1 MGIQLS
7 MLNGTT
13 GGSTLSSYG
22 TAAYSNN
29 YSLLTLNRIILTY
42 MYTGN
47 GIFQTAIQL
56 PIQDAIGKGIDIQSG
71 ELDNDD
77 IDEVMSYWEDIGL
90 WEAVLN
96 YWTWVRLYG
105 GGALLVNSN
114 QDPQKPLNLNGL
126 DRTPLDFYDIDRWQL
141 DTNQAIF
148 DDWDSYSLSASNNND
163 MIYLYGE
170 PIHES
175 RFLRSKG
182 KRAPHYVRR
191 VLRGWGMSEGERMI
205 RDLNLYLKTQDV
217 LYEILDESKVDVY
230 KINGL
235 AQKLM
240 QSGGTAKIT
249 QRVQAANEI
258 KNYVNALVLD
268 SQEDYEQKSM
278 SFSGLAEVMNQN
290 RMGVSA
296 ALRIPMAK
304 LFGEAASGFSSGED
318 TLQNYNAMV
327 ESEIRAPLKPVI
339 RKLLK
344 ITMSHVL
351 GYVPSFTFD
360 FPSLRELK
368 PEIEDQIKTG
378 DTNRILSLFDRGII
392 DSQETMESLR
402 KAGVID
408 IETKAERGLVQN
420 PIAPAGEEEQE
431 IPIKNRRRK
440 NEENFEES
448 KHKRDESG
456 KFTKGGG
463 GGSSDTKKEYTSKDD
478 FTKDDLNKILDGE
491 IDLPDGWYIHG
502 RNDTKTFGGSEY
514 PTQFTTDP
522 EVAKSYAGEVGGIH
536 IIKPSEKST
545 SINFSSPYS
554 DDMDNFIN
562 NLREVWEDQKDESP
576 FSDVIEQ
583 ISAAKGLEDIS
594 FEDFEEAVR
603 EEFSPENIVDS
614 ARAYDSEDFTA
625 LLGWATGTDGD
636 DWPDFIETKDGAI
649 MMPGALDYME
659 HVDVNKT
666 LKNKR
671 SIRNLFKK
679 KK

>member
-1 MGIQLS
+1 MARRKSNNGQRFTNSLTEMGIQLS

-22 TAAYSNN
+22 TAAFSNN
-29 YSLLTLNRIILTY
+29 YSLITLNRIILTY

-77 IDEVMSYWEDIGL
+77 IDEVLNYWEDAGI
-90 WEAVLN
+90 WDAILN

-105 GGALLVNSN
+105 GGALLINSN
-114 QDPQKPLNLNGL
+114 QDPESPLNIPGL
-126 DRTPLDFYDIDRWQL
+126 KNSPLDFYDIDRWQL

-148 DDWDSYSLSASNNND
+148 DDWDSYSLSASSNND
-163 MIYLYGE
+163 LIYLYGQ

-278 SFSGLAEVMNQN
+278 SFAGLAEVMNQN

-296 ALRIPMAK
+296 AFRIPMAK

-344 ITMSHVL
+344 ITMAHVL

-378 DTNRILSLFDRGII
+378 DTNRILSFYDRGLI
-392 DSQETMESLR
+392 DAQEVMQSAR
-402 KAGVID
+402 KAGIID

-420 PIAPAGEEEQE
+420 PVASAGEEE
-431 IPIKNRRRK
+431 IP
-440 NEENFEES
+440 
-448 KHKRDESG
+448 
-456 KFTKGGG
+456 TM
-463 GGSSDTKKEYTSKDD
+463 SDPVK
-478 FTKDDLNKILDGE
+478 
-491 IDLPDGWYIHG
+491 P
-502 RNDTKTFGGSEY
+502 
-514 PTQFTTDP
+514 
-522 EVAKSYAGEVGGIH
+522 VAE
-536 IIKPSEKST
+536 
-545 SINFSSPYS
+545 
-554 DDMDNFIN
+554 
-562 NLREVWEDQKDESP
+562 
-576 FSDVIEQ
+576 
-583 ISAAKGLEDIS
+583 
-594 FEDFEEAVR
+594 
-603 EEFSPENIVDS
+603 
-614 ARAYDSEDFTA
+614 
-625 LLGWATGTDGD
+625 
-636 DWPDFIETKDGAI
+636 
-649 MMPGALDYME
+649 
-659 HVDVNKT
+659 
-666 LKNKR
+666 
-671 SIRNLFKK
+671 
-679 KK
+679 